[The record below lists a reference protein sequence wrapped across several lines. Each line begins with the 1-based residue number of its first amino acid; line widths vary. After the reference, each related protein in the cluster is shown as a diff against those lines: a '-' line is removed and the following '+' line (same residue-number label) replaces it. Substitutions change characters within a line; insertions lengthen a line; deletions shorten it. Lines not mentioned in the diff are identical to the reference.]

1 MDVKYYPS
9 DDIVSIVAAK
19 QNTAYC
25 EDLAYD
31 WSVALGYAE
40 EDSEEIAYLEIIGVS
55 GWLKIGYDAETDT
68 LLLGRDIEGDF
79 RVVESGE
86 FVNYKRWYDA
96 GDGDGYWET
105 VKMKLRNASRHFAEV
120 FAHLESSPE
129 SDPAEGDGQPPDAG

>member
-1 MDVKYYPS
+1 MDVRYYPS
-9 DDIVSIVAAK
+9 DDIISIVAAK
-19 QNTAYC
+19 QNTKYC

-40 EDSEEIAYLEIIGVS
+40 KDSEEIAYLEIIGIS

-105 VKMKLRNASRHFAEV
+105 VKMKLRNASQHLAEV
-120 FAHLESSPE
+120 FAHLESSPDAGPAD
-129 SDPAEGDGQPPDAG
+129 SDGRPPDAG

>member
-1 MDVKYYPS
+1 MRLIYTPS
-9 DDIVSIVAAK
+9 EDALFLIAGD
-19 QNTAYC
+19 QNA
-25 EDLAYD
+25 EGSQDLAHGGG
-31 WSVALGYAE
+31 VAFGYTE
-40 EDSEEIAYLEIIGVS
+40 EDSEEIANLEIIGVS
-55 GWLKIGYDAETDT
+55 ECLKIGYDAETDT

-105 VKMKLRNASRHFAEV
+105 VKMKLRNASQHLAEV